1 MPTSTLFFRMNK
13 NRIHEGLRLLACHP
27 LMGVLTLAGV
37 LLADAA
43 SPVATNQFK
52 DTISFS
58 NGDRISGRL
67 MLVQPDGWLGWA
79 HVDAEQPV
87 LFSTQNISQIDLDG
101 RGGDATT
108 AATWKVRF
116 DNEDELAVRQ
126 LAISADRIELESWY
140 LGKTSVPRNRVRS
153 MTPVQTNFA
162 LVFEG
167 PRGTNGWTSWKV
179 VSALGE
185 PGEWKY
191 QDRSFYAREA
201 ASIARM
207 LGLPDSFTMEFDL
220 KWKGPLNVAIALFT
234 DSLKPI
240 SLANKEDEPDFAG
253 FYSLQINS
261 FGANLL
267 SVKKR
272 DPLRYLGQQ
281 SVPGLASKTKAH
293 VEIKVDKR
301 SRRILLFID
310 GVLAKQWTEP
320 SEFSGEGRGIRLVHQ
335 GQGGV
340 RLSQL
345 KIAEWDGRYDDRIP
359 SNAVPAKGD
368 VVLMLD
374 GERLTGQIR
383 ALESGNILLST
394 EAGEVRKAVNQ
405 VRAIELRSIPPAAVA
420 KPQTDPSSKPATEV
434 QIHFQR
440 HGRLT
445 LKLDQI
451 QGQKMTGT
459 SSVSGPVE
467 LDTTA
472 ISRLV
477 FPSK

>member
-1 MPTSTLFFRMNK
+1 MNR
-13 NRIHEGLRLLACHP
+13 NRIRQIGYHVVGT
-27 LMGVLTLAGV
+27 VLTVAFS
-37 LLADAA
+37 LLVGAA
-43 SPVATNQFK
+43 APAATNHFK
-52 DTISFS
+52 DTLSFAS
-58 NGDRISGRL
+58 GDRISGRL
-67 MLVQPDGWLGWA
+67 MLLQPDGWLGWA
-79 HVDAEQPV
+79 HADAEQPV
-87 LFSTQNISQIDLDG
+87 LFSTQNISQIDMDG
-101 RGGDATT
+101 RGGDA
-108 AATWKVRF
+108 ASASAWKVRF
-116 DNEDELAVRQ
+116 DNDDELSVRQ
-126 LAISADRIELESWY
+126 VAITGDKVELESWY
-140 LGKTSVPRNRVRS
+140 MGKTSVLRGRIRS
-153 MTPVQTNFA
+153 LTPVQTNFA
-162 LVFEG
+162 VVFEG

-191 QDRSFYAREA
+191 QDHAFYAKEA

-207 LGLPDSFTMEFDL
+207 VGLPDSFTMEFDL
-220 KWKGPLNVAIALFT
+220 KWKGPLNIAIALFT

-281 SVPGLASKTKAH
+281 SVPGLASKAKAH
-293 VEIKVDKR
+293 VEVKADRR

-320 SEFSGEGRGIRLVHQ
+320 AEFSAEGRGIRLVHQ

-345 KIAEWDGRYDDRIP
+345 KISEWDGRYEDRVS
-359 SNAVPAKGD
+359 SNTVPTTGD
-368 VVLMLD
+368 VVVMLD

-383 ALESGNILLST
+383 GLEAGNIVLAVES
-394 EAGEVRKAVNQ
+394 GEVRKEVKQ
-405 VRAIELRSIPPAAVA
+405 VRSIELRSLPA
-420 KPQTDPSSKPATEV
+420 SATPKV
-434 QIHFQR
+434 QPDGAPKTRGDAQVYFQR

-445 LKLDQI
+445 LKLNQI
-451 QGQKMTGT
+451 QGQKMIGT
-459 SSVSGPVE
+459 SPVAGAVE
-467 LDTTA
+467 IDISA
-472 ISRLV
+472 VSRLV
-477 FPSK
+477 FPPK

>member
-1 MPTSTLFFRMNK
+1 MMAW
-13 NRIHEGLRLLACHP
+13 GLLAS
-27 LMGVLTLAGV
+27 
-37 LLADAA
+37 AA
-43 SPVATNQFK
+43 SPVFTNHFK
-52 DTISFS
+52 DTLSFD

-67 MLVQPDGWLGWA
+67 MFLQPDGWLGWA
-79 HVDAEQPV
+79 HADAEQPV

-101 RGGDATT
+101 RGGDA
-108 AATWKVRF
+108 ASASAWKVRF
-116 DNEDELAVRQ
+116 DNEDELSVGQ
-126 LAISADRIELESWY
+126 AILNGDKIEFDAWY
-140 LGKTSVPRNRVRS
+140 LGKTSVPRNRVRT

-162 LVFEG
+162 VVFEG

-191 QDRSFYAREA
+191 QDRAFYAKEA

-207 LGLPDSFTMEFDL
+207 IGLPDSFTMEFDL
-220 KWKGPLNVAIALFT
+220 KWKGPLNIAIALFT

-281 SVPGLASKTKAH
+281 SVPGLASKSKAH

-301 SRRILLFID
+301 SRRILLFLD

-340 RLSQL
+340 RLGQL
-345 KIAEWDGRYDDRIP
+345 KIAEWDGRYEDRAS
-359 SNAVPAKGD
+359 SNSVPATGD

-374 GERLTGQIR
+374 GERVTGQIR
-383 ALESGNILLST
+383 ALEAGNILLAT
-394 EAGEVRKAVNQ
+394 ELGEIRKAVNQ
-405 VRAIELRSIPPAAVA
+405 VRSIELRASSTSAIPKV
-420 KPQTDPSSKPATEV
+420 QSGGVSKTGGDV
-434 QIHFQR
+434 QVYFQR

-451 QGQKMTGT
+451 QGQKMIGT
-459 SSVSGPVE
+459 SPVAGLVE
-467 LDTTA
+467 VDTTA
-472 ISRLV
+472 VSRLV